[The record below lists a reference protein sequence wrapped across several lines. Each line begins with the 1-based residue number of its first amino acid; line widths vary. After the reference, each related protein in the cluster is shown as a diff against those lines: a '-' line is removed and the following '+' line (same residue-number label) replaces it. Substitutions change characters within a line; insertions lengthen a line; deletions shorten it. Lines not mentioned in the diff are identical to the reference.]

1 MRDPAHLD
9 DVPDYAKV
17 VSLPAENR
25 LGISLLFFF
34 KKKGEMRGLWGFTWW
49 GLFHLYSL
57 IAMSSTKRTKGVR
70 TGR

>member
-34 KKKGEMRGLWGFTWW
+34 FKKGGKCAVHVGLPG
-49 GLFHLYSL
+49 GVYS
-57 IAMSSTKRTKGVR
+57 SVQFNHNVFN
-70 TGR
+70 

>member
-34 KKKGEMRGLWGFTWW
+34 LKKGGNARSMWDYLVAFI
-49 GLFHLYSL
+49 HLYSL

>member
-25 LGISLLFFF
+25 LGISLLFFL
-34 KKKGEMRGLWGFTWW
+34 KKRGKCAVYV
-49 GLFHLYSL
+49 GLPGGVYS
-57 IAMSSTKRTKGVR
+57 SVQFNRNVFN
-70 TGR
+70 